1 MGDES
6 VDYEMGM
13 KVKLRKNYKEL
24 LNFDRRG
31 WCMQIFGP
39 TLFSI
44 DHLPHTLQKHTCYKG
59 IAEYGGK
66 KPSHDIHN
74 LWWMFPNMTL
84 TTFTMYKKDR
94 MSILKKEP
102 KKVDYLLF
110 FKIFFKPW
118 KSYCYSLHIFILL
131 LSFSVRNLWTRFPFH
146 LSSISRVAIG
156 GFIFRYFI
164 FTS

>member
-1 MGDES
+1 
-6 VDYEMGM
+6 MGM
-13 KVKLRKNYKEL
+13 KVKMRKNYKEL

-59 IAEYGGK
+59 IPVAEYGGK

-84 TTFTMYKKDR
+84 TFTRYKKDR
-94 MSILKKEP
+94 MSILKRNQRRWIICCFLKYFLNLV
-102 KKVDYLLF
+102 KATVTLCTSL
-110 FKIFFKPW
+110 
-118 KSYCYSLHIFILL
+118 SYCCLFQWEIFEQD
-131 LSFSVRNLWTRFPFH
+131 FH
-146 LSSISRVAIG
+146 STWVLYRG
-156 GFIFRYFI
+156 
-164 FTS
+164 